1 MGRLELDQL
10 RDVGLVF
17 DRPWVLT
24 ILNETVSSQI
34 LKGVLHESY
43 SVLVVELVEE
53 KLVHLKELI
62 PLNVLDLLLT
72 TYMLQL

>member
-43 SVLVVELVEE
+43 GIFVVELVEE

-62 PLNVLDLLLT
+62 PLNILDLLLT